1 MKWAAS
7 ILNVIRFEYNTS
19 RWFYEWIVFAHKPSI
34 DLTGVVVVVASIS
47 AVIWLEMC
55 ACGVAAC
62 IIKTHRDVTFF
73 NNLFYEHQFW
83 KLVRA
88 FYSMKI
94 NNFIYIIDKIDAIS
108 KSKAQSQ
115 LHTCWVHSLKLAAQS
130 HGERERKN
138 EQETLIDVS
147 KLFLVHVKH
156 QSKESISSV
165 FILFQI
171 IFRYKYQ

>member
-34 DLTGVVVVVASIS
+34 DLTGVVVVVVASIS

-130 HGERERKN
+130 HGERKKERTRN
-138 EQETLIDVS
+138 SDWC
-147 KLFLVHVKH
+147 VKTIFGPC
-156 QSKESISSV
+156 QTSI
-165 FILFQI
+165 
-171 IFRYKYQ
+171 